1 MKGQAVV
8 HGAVSI
14 VNAISTGKGAALG
27 IMLKTSS
34 EVILEPRDGKNI
46 YNFSSNIT
54 QDRTLAEATVNEV
67 LDLYGKEKFEV
78 TISTESEI
86 PEGKGLKSSSAA
98 SNSITLATLS
108 ALCIKMEDTDIV
120 KLAVNASLKAGITIT
135 GAFDDACASFF
146 GGFVVTDNL
155 SLRIMKQEPA
165 PDNLSILIYIPEERI
180 YTKDFDV
187 KTIISQKH
195 KVSEAYD
202 LACQGEYWKALTL
215 NGRIH
220 SSSLGLTLLPAE
232 DAINSGAIAAGLSGT
247 GPAIAAVCYQNTVDE
262 IKESWQQLPGEIKIT
277 AVNNSKAEGVYLDD
291 N

>member
-8 HGAVSI
+8 HGAISI

-27 IMLKTSS
+27 ILLKTSAK
-34 EVILEPRDGKNI
+34 VILEPRSGKNI
-46 YNFSSNIT
+46 FNFSSNIT

-67 LDLYGKEKFEV
+67 LIQCGKEKFEV
-78 TISTESEI
+78 TVSTESEI

-108 ALCIKMEDTDIV
+108 ALRTKMEDIDIV
-120 KLAVNASLKAGITIT
+120 KLAVNASLKAGVTIT

-155 SLRIMKQEPA
+155 SQKIVKQEPA
-165 PDNLSILIYIPEERI
+165 PENLSILIYIPEEQI
-180 YTKDFDV
+180 YTKDLDAKAIMF
-187 KTIISQKH
+187 QKH

-202 LACQGEYWKALTL
+202 LARKGEYWKALIL
-215 NGRIH
+215 NGKIH
-220 SSSLGLTLLPAE
+220 STSLGLTLLPAE

-247 GPAIAAVCYQNTVDE
+247 GPAVAAVCYQDTVNE
-262 IKESWQQLPGEIKIT
+262 IKASWQKLPGEIKIT
-277 AVNNSKAEGVYLDD
+277 TINNSKAEGGYLDK